1 MIPPSLGR
9 GTLDTGAYKSGCVTI
24 IGRMTRSTTE
34 PVNAEGPV
42 DEQPVNRHPVGTAQI
57 ATAGH
62 DATILS

>member
-1 MIPPSLGR
+1 LGR

-57 ATAGH
+57 AMAGH